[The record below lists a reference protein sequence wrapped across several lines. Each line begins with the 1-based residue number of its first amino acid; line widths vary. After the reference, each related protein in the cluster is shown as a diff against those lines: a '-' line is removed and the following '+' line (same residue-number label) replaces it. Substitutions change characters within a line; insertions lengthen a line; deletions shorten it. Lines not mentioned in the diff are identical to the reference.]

1 MRVSDIEEMV
11 GRTSKLSGGTEYMEL
26 LEQIEDYW
34 TDRAEGYSQVNQ
46 EELAGDNRTNWRRE
60 LESHFPE
67 NRTNETYKIL
77 DIGTGPGFFSIILA
91 EAGYSVMAVDYTE
104 AMLEEAKKNA
114 GALAKK
120 ITYCQ
125 MDAQHLDFAD
135 ETFDAV
141 VSRNLTWNLE
151 DPAQAYKE
159 WMRVLK
165 KGGVLLN
172 YDANWYH
179 HLFDAEKRAEYE
191 KDREMVTES
200 GLEDHYTCTD
210 IDTMEEIARQV
221 PLSRIGRPQWDQNV
235 LEKLGAEHITVDAEV
250 WKQVWSEV
258 EKVNYH
264 STPMFGIEAVK

>member
-1 MRVSDIEEMV
+1 MEACEKRNNYDIMSVSERMAIMIAAKAASSTEGANHDIMSVSEPEACMHGYGERRMAIMNEVHDIMSVSDIVMRRDE
-11 GRTSKLSGGTEYMEL
+11 KYMEL

-60 LESHFPE
+60 LERHFPE

-91 EAGYSVMAVDYTE
+91 EAGYQVTAVDYTE

-114 GALAKK
+114 GAFAQK

-125 MDAQHLDFAD
+125 MDASHLAFAD

-151 DPAQAYKE
+151 DPEQAYKE

-165 KGGVLLN
+165 K
-172 YDANWYH
+172 
-179 HLFDAEKRAEYE
+179 EKNMR
-191 KDREMVTES
+191 KT
-200 GLEDHYTCTD
+200 
-210 IDTMEEIARQV
+210 
-221 PLSRIGRPQWDQNV
+221 GRW
-235 LEKLGAEHITVDAEV
+235 
-250 WKQVWSEV
+250 
-258 EKVNYH
+258 
-264 STPMFGIEAVK
+264 

>member
-1 MRVSDIEEMV
+1 
-11 GRTSKLSGGTEYMEL
+11 MEL

-60 LESHFPE
+60 LERHFPE

-91 EAGYSVMAVDYTE
+91 EAGYQVTAVDYTE

-114 GALAKK
+114 GALARR

-125 MDAQHLDFAD
+125 MDASHLAFAD

-151 DPAQAYKE
+151 DPEQAYKE
-159 WMRVLK
+159 
-165 KGGVLLN
+165 
-172 YDANWYH
+172 
-179 HLFDAEKRAEYE
+179 
-191 KDREMVTES
+191 
-200 GLEDHYTCTD
+200 
-210 IDTMEEIARQV
+210 
-221 PLSRIGRPQWDQNV
+221 
-235 LEKLGAEHITVDAEV
+235 
-250 WKQVWSEV
+250 
-258 EKVNYH
+258 
-264 STPMFGIEAVK
+264 

>member
-1 MRVSDIEEMV
+1 MKELGEKIVS
-11 GRTSKLSGGTEYMEL
+11 
-26 LEQIEDYW
+26 YW
-34 TDRAEGYSQVNQ
+34 GNRAEGYSEYNR
-46 EELAGDNRTNWRRE
+46 EELAGDKWQDWITEIKKQLPKKEKSEIR
-60 LESHFPE
+60 
-67 NRTNETYKIL
+67 IL

-120 ITYCQ
+120 ITYRQ

-264 STPMFGIEAVK
+264 STRMLSIEAVK

>member
-1 MRVSDIEEMV
+1 MEACEKRNNYDIMSVSEREQTKFVHRERRMSIMNKVHDIMSVSDIVMRRDE
-11 GRTSKLSGGTEYMEL
+11 KYMEL

-60 LESHFPE
+60 LERHFPE

-91 EAGYSVMAVDYTE
+91 EAGYQVTAVDYTE

-114 GALAKK
+114 GAFAQK

-125 MDAQHLDFAD
+125 MDASHLAFAD

-151 DPAQAYKE
+151 DPEQAYKE

-165 KGGVLLN
+165 KGGILLN

-179 HLFDAEKRAEYE
+179 HLFDAEKREEYE
-191 KDREMVTES
+191 KDRTKNS
-200 GLEDHYTCTD
+200 TWFYGT
-210 IDTMEEIARQV
+210 IA
-221 PLSRIGRPQWDQNV
+221 
-235 LEKLGAEHITVDAEV
+235 K
-250 WKQVWSEV
+250 
-258 EKVNYH
+258 
-264 STPMFGIEAVK
+264 

>member
-1 MRVSDIEEMV
+1 MAIMIAAKAASSTEGANHDIMSVSDIVMRRDE
-11 GRTSKLSGGTEYMEL
+11 KYMEL

-60 LESHFPE
+60 LERHFPE

-91 EAGYSVMAVDYTE
+91 EAGYQVTAVDYTE

-114 GALAKK
+114 GAFAQK

-125 MDAQHLDFAD
+125 MDASHLAFAD

-151 DPAQAYKE
+151 DPEQAYKE

-165 KGGVLLN
+165 KGGILLN

-179 HLFDAEKRAEYE
+179 HLFDAEKR
-191 KDREMVTES
+191 
-200 GLEDHYTCTD
+200 
-210 IDTMEEIARQV
+210 
-221 PLSRIGRPQWDQNV
+221 
-235 LEKLGAEHITVDAEV
+235 
-250 WKQVWSEV
+250 
-258 EKVNYH
+258 
-264 STPMFGIEAVK
+264 GI

>member
-104 AMLEEAKKNA
+104 AMLEEAKKNVRKS
-114 GALAKK
+114 GII
-120 ITYCQ
+120 IT
-125 MDAQHLDFAD
+125 AI
-135 ETFDAV
+135 
-141 VSRNLTWNLE
+141 
-151 DPAQAYKE
+151 
-159 WMRVLK
+159 
-165 KGGVLLN
+165 
-172 YDANWYH
+172 
-179 HLFDAEKRAEYE
+179 
-191 KDREMVTES
+191 S
-200 GLEDHYTCTD
+200 GLLVFLFIINMVSAIYGISD
-210 IDTMEEIARQV
+210 M
-221 PLSRIGRPQWDQNV
+221 L
-235 LEKLGAEHITVDAEV
+235 
-250 WKQVWSEV
+250 KQ
-258 EKVNYH
+258 
-264 STPMFGIEAVK
+264 